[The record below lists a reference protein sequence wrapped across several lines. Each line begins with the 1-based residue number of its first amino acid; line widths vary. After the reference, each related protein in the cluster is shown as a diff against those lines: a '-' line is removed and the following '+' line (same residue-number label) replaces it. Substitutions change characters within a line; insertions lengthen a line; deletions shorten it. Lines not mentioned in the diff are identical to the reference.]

1 MNIAYE
7 KGHNNFFDIY
17 EKKIYEKKISGKF
30 LIIGSG
36 SGTVPIFFYKKILK
50 KIKYPQ
56 VILLDPIIKNVGYG
70 CPFDEC
76 GFIYKLSKFNLK
88 YQRIIFLTM
97 TSISGFKVFYR
108 SNFKFE
114 IVYID
119 GNHSFKFV
127 LEDLLKYSKI
137 AKTLMLHDY
146 NLPGVKNAVKI
157 FKKEKKI
164 KRFKEYSQRPGLCVI
179 DL

>member
-1 MNIAYE
+1 VNKVYE
-7 KGHNNFFDIY
+7 KGHTNFFNIY
-17 EKKIYEKKISGKF
+17 EKKIYEKKINGKF
-30 LIIGSG
+30 LIIGSS
-36 SGTVPIFFYKKILK
+36 SGVVPIFFYKKIFK
-50 KIKYPQ
+50 KIKYPKI
-56 VILLDPIIKNVGYG
+56 ILLDPIIKDVGYG
-70 CPFDEC
+70 SPFDEY

-97 TSISGFKVFYR
+97 TSSQGFKIFYR

-119 GNHSFKFV
+119 GNHSLIYA

-137 AKTLMLHDY
+137 AKTLILHDY
-146 NLPGVKNAVKI
+146 NLVSVKNAVKK
-157 FKKEKKI
+157 FLKKKKI
-164 KRFKEYSQRPGLCVI
+164 KRFKEYSQSPGLCVI